1 MKRSRQ
7 RRPAY
12 LLATAAAALGI
23 VAIGRLQPPALD
35 DLRNFVFDSF
45 QRLAP
50 RPYDPGLPVRVIA
63 VDEESL
69 AAFGQW
75 PWPRTRLAALVD
87 KLAEAGAAAVAFDIV
102 FAETDQTSLDHY
114 AQRLPDG
121 PAKTQIAAIAADA
134 IPNDQIFARSI
145 AAAPA
150 ALGLTLSGAGQKR
163 APPQKAGVA
172 IAGDDPSAFLAE
184 FPAAVAPIAELAAAA
199 RGLGATNWAPDRDGV
214 VRRIPLLA
222 IGPGG
227 GVTPSLALEA
237 LRVAQGASTII
248 VRSSNASGETAF
260 GRQTGVNAVKVG
272 AFEIAVGAAADIRPR
287 YGAEAPRR
295 LVSAAAI
302 LEDRAPRDEIDGRI
316 LFIGTT
322 AVGLGDIRATP
333 LQPTIPGVEIHAQ
346 ILESLL
352 SGALLSRPDWANGL
366 ELVVAGA
373 AFILIAALLP
383 LVTPLISALAA
394 TGLIGALF
402 AASFLAF
409 DRYGL
414 LVDAAFPSLSVALAY
429 GVGAVAL
436 WRQDQAARRHVHMAF
451 GKFIAPAVVE
461 GLVEHPERL
470 VLGGETRE
478 LTVLFSDLRDFSTIS
493 EGLSAQ
499 ELTHFMNAYLTPMT
513 DAILDREGTVD
524 KYIGDAIMAFWNAP
538 LDIADHPRK
547 AIRAALEMR
556 AAMTRF
562 NGERAAEAGRE
573 GRAYRKAAMGIGL
586 NLGPCSV
593 GNMGSTRRFDYS
605 ILGDVVNLTSRL
617 EGLCKWFRVDIL
629 VSGDLRDAAADFAWL
644 DLGAAQVVG
653 RSTPTRIYALAGD
666 ENFAASEAFVAW
678 RDDHVTMMRYH
689 AEWDFARAR
698 VAAADLKASVE
709 PHWSGCYMAMEQ
721 RLAALEAAPPARTGG
736 APFWKMDS
744 K

>member
-1 MKRSRQ
+1 MKRSRR

-12 LLATAAAALGI
+12 FLATAAAALGV
-23 VAIGRLQPPALD
+23 VALGRLQPPALD
-35 DLRNFVFDSF
+35 DLRNFVFDSY

-63 VDEESL
+63 VDEDSL
-69 AAFGQW
+69 SVFGQW
-75 PWPRTRLAALVD
+75 PWPRTRLAALLD
-87 KLAEAGAAAVAFDIV
+87 KLVEAGAAAVAFDIV
-102 FAETDQTSLDHY
+102 FAEADQTSLDHY
-114 AQRLPDG
+114 ARRLPEG
-121 PAKTQIAAIAADA
+121 PAKTQIAAIAAGA
-134 IPNDQIFARSI
+134 IPNDQIFAQSI
-145 AAAPA
+145 AAAPT

-172 IAGDDPSAFLAE
+172 MAGDDPSAFLAA
-184 FPAAVAPIAELAAAA
+184 FPAAIAPIAELAEAA

-222 IGPGG
+222 LGPG

-248 VRSSNASGETAF
+248 IRSSNASGETAF

-272 AFEIAVGAAADIRPR
+272 AFEIAAGAAADIRPR
-287 YGAEAPRR
+287 YGAAAPQR
-295 LVSAAAI
+295 LVSAAAL
-302 LEDRAPRDEIDGRI
+302 LEDRVPREEIDGRI
-316 LFIGTT
+316 VFIGTT

-373 AFILIAALLP
+373 AFLLIAALLP
-383 LVTPLISALAA
+383 LVAPLVSALAT

-402 AASFLAF
+402 AASFFAF
-409 DRYGL
+409 DRAGL
-414 LVDAAFPSLSVALAY
+414 LIDAAFPSLSAALAY

-461 GLVEHPERL
+461 RLVEHPERL

-524 KYIGDAIMAFWNAP
+524 KYIGDAVMAFWNAP
-538 LDIADHPRK
+538 LDVADHPRK
-547 AIRAALEMR
+547 AVHAALDMRAAL
-556 AAMTRF
+556 ARF
-562 NGERAAEAGRE
+562 NGERAAEADRE
-573 GRAYRKAAMGIGL
+573 RRDYRKAAMGIGL

-593 GNMGSTRRFDYS
+593 GNMGSARRFDYS

-629 VSGDLRDAAADFAWL
+629 ASGDLRDAAADFAWL
-644 DLGAAQVVG
+644 DLGTAQVVG
-653 RSTPTRIYALAGD
+653 RSTPTRIYALVGD
-666 ENFAASEAFVAW
+666 ESFAASAAFAAW
-678 RDDHVTMMRYH
+678 RDEHMTMMRYH

-698 VAAADLKASVE
+698 VVAADLRASAE
-709 PHWSGCYMAMEQ
+709 PHWGGCYMAMEQ
-721 RLAALEAAPPARTGG
+721 RFAAFEAAPPARTGG
-736 APFWKMDS
+736 APIWKMDS

>member
-1 MKRSRQ
+1 MKRSRR

-12 LLATAAAALGI
+12 LLATASAALA
-23 VAIGRLQPPALD
+23 VLAIGRLQPPALD

-50 RPYDPGLPVRVIA
+50 RPYDPGLPVRVVA

-69 AAFGQW
+69 SAFGQW
-75 PWPRTRLAALVD
+75 PWPRSRLAELVD
-87 KLAEAGAAAVAFDIV
+87 KLAAAGAAAIAFDIV
-102 FAETDQTSLDHY
+102 FAEADQTSLDHFVR
-114 AQRLPDG
+114 QLPDG
-121 PAKTQIAAIAADA
+121 PAKAEIAAAVARA
-134 IPNDQIFARSI
+134 IPNDRLFAQSI
-145 AAAPA
+145 AAAPV
-150 ALGLTLSGAGQKR
+150 ALGLTLSGAGSKR

-172 IAGDDPSAFLAE
+172 IAGDDPASFLAN
-184 FPAAVAPIAELAAAA
+184 FPGVVAPIGELAEAA

-214 VRRIPLLA
+214 ARRIPLLGV
-222 IGPGG
+222 GPG

-237 LRVAQGASTII
+237 LRVAQGASTIVI
-248 VRSSNASGETAF
+248 RSSNASGETAF

-272 AFEIAVGAAADIRPR
+272 AFEIAVGAGADIRPR
-287 YGAEAPRR
+287 YGAEAPERA
-295 LVSAAAI
+295 LSAAAA
-302 LEDRAPRDEIDGRI
+302 LQGRAPREEIEGRI

-352 SGALLSRPDWANGL
+352 SGALLSRPDWASGL
-366 ELVVAGA
+366 ELVIAGA
-373 AFILIAALLP
+373 AFVIVAALLP
-383 LVTPLISALAA
+383 LVAPLFSALGA
-394 TGLIGALF
+394 IGSIVALF
-402 AASFLAF
+402 AVSFLAF
-409 DRYGL
+409 DRSGL
-414 LVDAAFPSLSVALAY
+414 LVDAAFPSLSIALAY

-478 LTVLFSDLRDFSTIS
+478 LTVLFSDLRDFSSIS
-493 EGLSAQ
+493 EGMSAQ

-513 DAILDREGTVD
+513 DAILDRDGTVD
-524 KYIGDAIMAFWNAP
+524 KYIGDAIVAFWNAP

-547 AIRAALEMR
+547 AVRAALDMR
-556 AAMTRF
+556 AALARF
-562 NGERAAEAGRE
+562 NAERAANAARE
-573 GRAYRKAAMGIGL
+573 GRAYGLAAMGIGL

-629 VSGDLRDAAADFAWL
+629 ASSALRDAAEEFAWL
-644 DLGAAQVVG
+644 DLGEALVVG
-653 RSTPTRIYALAGD
+653 RSTPTRIFALAGD
-666 ENFAASEAFVAW
+666 ESFAASEAFAAW
-678 RDDHVTMMRYH
+678 RDAHVTMMRYH
-689 AEWDFARAR
+689 DQLDFTRARA
-698 VAAADLKASVE
+698 AAARLKTTVE

-721 RLAALEAAPPARTGG
+721 RFAAFEAAPPSMAGG
-736 APFWKMDS
+736 APIWKMDS